1 MAIVTSH
8 TVHIA
13 ILPQSELL
21 NASHNREPLKLKT
34 YIIGPTTHVLKQPS
48 VASVLWHPL
57 GENGNCLVTV
67 TADAVVRLWEFSTEN
82 RWSADSPALAVDLK
96 KLLVAASEQDDV
108 APNRSSKNKVFTS
121 DAVGMDVASACFGGA
136 GYEDEAPWSA
146 MTLYVAMKEG
156 DIYALCPFLPS
167 RWQPTATILP
177 SLATTIVEKQ
187 TMNEDEEEMAP
198 FYKRQCEDQ
207 LRWVNELDGQEQ
219 ISSNALEE
227 SDIAQTYKRPSGMK
241 AIPRLQ
247 GPFQVLTE
255 DSGEILELSDIHI
268 VAGQMDS
275 ESADDDDDSEAMS
288 DQEPEEDEGL
298 PCSLICLSTVQGCV
312 YICID
317 LEGVEAQWLPR
328 KPQPTSPPP
337 PVESPLV
344 LLEALETMKPKDAKP
359 SEWPTFS
366 QDAES
371 PYSLFITHSQGVY
384 YLSFSPWLANL
395 RKELLN
401 DDTSGTKFRIDILRN
416 NISTL
421 RERILSF
428 STSIPSSS
436 LQDQA
441 IPPACATI
449 QDSDLGYFLL
459 TSHADQPYAAILDKP
474 YLPPSPDLNPDLS
487 DEYQVLPELNPPSYP
502 AYQPPNAF
510 YASSSLP
517 KFIDT
522 HVEPRHR
529 RIMKEE
535 QLRMSNATLDV
546 MTEAH
551 RVLSRE
557 TDALQT
563 AAADLFRRCETLCEV
578 LRNQVM
584 NAGEVAE
591 RVDDIVGEDG
601 NGGPG
606 QRVEDRMQRMG
617 ERQEELVDRFE
628 RLRKRMKMVEGKE
641 LSVREKEWK
650 EEVEGV
656 KRRILGSEDVD
667 DEDADHG
674 EEDERDDSERDHKA
688 TDDSGAEHLKR
699 FRDVRQLAK
708 DLLEQTKELTSSD
721 LRPTSRDSNQQGNNS
736 SDAVPSSLRRKKVLE
751 VKKMLAK
758 E

>member
-34 YIIGPTTHVLKQPS
+34 YTIGPTTHVLNQSS

-96 KLLVAASEQDDV
+96 KLLVASSEQDDV

-146 MTLYVAMKEG
+146 MTLYVAMKGG

-167 RWQPTATILP
+167 KWQPTATILP

-187 TMNEDEEEMAP
+187 TMNEDEEEMTP

-207 LRWVNELDGQEQ
+207 LRWINELDGQEP

-227 SDIAQTYKRPSGMK
+227 SDIVQTHRRPSGLK

-268 VAGQMDS
+268 VAGQIDS
-275 ESADDDDDSEAMS
+275 ESTDDDDDSEDS
-288 DQEPEEDEGL
+288 DKEAEEDEGL
-298 PCSLICLSTVQGCV
+298 PCPLICLSTVQGCV

-328 KPQPTSPPP
+328 KPQLKSTPPP
-337 PVESPLV
+337 MASPLV

-359 SEWPTFS
+359 SEWPTFT

-428 STSIPSSS
+428 STSLSSTS
-436 LQDQA
+436 PNDPA
-441 IPPACATI
+441 IPPSCTTI

-459 TSHADQPYAAILDKP
+459 TSHSDQPYAATLDKP
-474 YLPPSPDLNPDLS
+474 YLPPSSDLNPDLS

-510 YASSSLP
+510 YATSSLP
-517 KFIDT
+517 RFIDN

-601 NGGPG
+601 NSGPG

-617 ERQEELVDRFE
+617 ERQEELVERFE
-628 RLRKRMKMVEGKE
+628 KLRKRMKMVEGKE
-641 LSVREKEWK
+641 LSVREQEWK

-656 KRRILGSEDVD
+656 KRRILGNQDID
-667 DEDADHG
+667 DQGRDDADKDKG
-674 EEDERDDSERDHKA
+674 DDSERDLRA
-688 TDDSGAEHLKR
+688 TDDNGAEHLKR
-699 FRDVRQLAK
+699 FQDVQQLAK
-708 DLLEQTKELTSSD
+708 DLLQQTKELTSSD
-721 LRPTSRDSNQQGNNS
+721 SRPTSRDSNQAGTYS
-736 SDAVPSSLRRKKVLE
+736 SDAVPSNLRRKKYLD

>member
-34 YIIGPTTHVLKQPS
+34 YTIGPTTHVLAQPS

-57 GENGNCLVTV
+57 GEDGNCLVTV
-67 TADAVVRLWEFSTEN
+67 TADAVVRLWEFSTQN
-82 RWSADSPALAVDLK
+82 RWSADSPAVAVDLK
-96 KLLVAASEQDDV
+96 KLLVASSEQDDV
-108 APNRSSKNKVFTS
+108 APNRSSKNKVFS
-121 DAVGMDVASACFGGA
+121 ADAVGMDVASACFGGA

-146 MTLYVAMKEG
+146 MTFYVAMKGG
-156 DIYALCPFLPS
+156 DIYALCPLLPS

-177 SLATTIVEKQ
+177 SLATTVVEKQ
-187 TMNEDEEEMAP
+187 TANEDEEEMTP

-207 LRWVNELDGQEQ
+207 LRWVNDLDGQEP
-219 ISSNALEE
+219 ITSSALDE
-227 SDIAQTYKRPSGMK
+227 SDLVQTFRRPSGLK

-275 ESADDDDDSEAMS
+275 ESADDDESEADS
-288 DQEPEEDEGL
+288 DKELEEDEGL

-328 KPQPTSPPP
+328 KPQPKSPPP
-337 PVESPLV
+337 PLESPLV
-344 LLEALETMKPKDAKP
+344 LLEALETMKSKDVKA

-416 NISTL
+416 KLSTL

-428 STSIPSSS
+428 STSIPSTPPN
-436 LQDQA
+436 DPA
-441 IPPACATI
+441 IPPACTTI

-459 TSHADQPYAAILDKP
+459 TSYADQPYAVTLDKP
-474 YLPPSPDLNPDLS
+474 YPPPSPDLNPDLS

-510 YASSSLP
+510 YATSSLP
-517 KFIDT
+517 KFIDN

-584 NAGEVAE
+584 NAGDVAE

-601 NGGPG
+601 NDRPE
-606 QRVEDRMQRMG
+606 QRVQERMQRMD
-617 ERQEELVDRFE
+617 ERQEGLVERFE
-628 RLRKRMKMVEGKE
+628 GLRKRMKMIEGKE
-641 LSVREKEWK
+641 LSMREKEWK
-650 EEVEGV
+650 GEVEGV
-656 KRRILGSEDVD
+656 GRKITSSEDMD
-667 DEDADHG
+667 NKDADNA
-674 EEDERDDSERDHKA
+674 EDDSDPKPRA

-699 FRDVRQLAK
+699 FRDVQRLAK
-708 DLLEQTKELTSSD
+708 DLLEQTKELTSSES
-721 LRPTSRDSNQQGNNS
+721 RPSSKDSNQPGNNS
-736 SDAVPSSLRRKKVLE
+736 SDAVPSSLRRKKVME